1 MHRAI
6 FDVYKIFG
14 LTLTLAI
21 SMAND
26 DDKRLGKYLLKAKL
40 GQGGMGTVYLALD
53 TRLKREV
60 ALKVLPRE
68 FSKDLDAVKRFL
80 REGQAAARLNHP
92 NVVAIYDVDQQRGHT
107 FLVMELVNGGSAHD
121 LIKQG
126 YLAWPEATRI
136 IAAACRGLAAAH
148 EAGLI
153 HRDIKPSNILLAQDG
168 SVKVSDFG
176 LVKVVDEDS
185 PRNPLTRTGAVLGTP
200 DFMSPEQCQGEKLDE
215 RSDVYS
221 LGATYFA
228 LLTRRAPYSEDK
240 PLQTMFAHCSKPV
253 PDPRSIIADLPAAC
267 AEIVMRCLAKKRA
280 DRFASVTEFNEQLQ
294 QLLADSPTAIGSPF
308 GVLTPN
314 TPRSSIGAGLNEAP
328 HRDAPTMPESNVNS
342 MTPEAVTEQP
352 FESEAARTLTNA
364 DRLAAT
370 MTHLRV
376 IRRQRWFWAVATV
389 SSMAVGGLLFWATGP
404 WGSSATS
411 GHPGSSTN
419 SQSPPLPDANRM
431 PIPQGLKNDG
441 QAAEVTLVRMGET
454 QRVDALVRAVAVSPD
469 ESLIYVA
476 KLDGQVMALRVET
489 RGLVREFKG
498 PTVATRAIA
507 AAPNGQW
514 IAAGSDDGTIWIWN
528 AKSAALIA
536 TIKDSAAIVSA
547 LAFRSDSQRLAV
559 GSYGDAR
566 LYALQ
571 PDGSPEL
578 LKRLGDSSTQPV
590 CYMVMAVT
598 FSPDRRQLAVTS
610 WDSKQVILYA
620 AHDGTLIANQKGLS
634 HEPFAVE
641 FLSSERLL
649 VGCSNGQLVIW
660 EQPGRSALLTPLPR
674 SAAGELRT
682 MSMLPDG
689 RTIVTAGE
697 WGGGLRLV
705 DLYSR
710 GESGHIRNDASANSA
725 AMVVLPKSRKLVLA
739 GGSDSEHKG
748 FLQLWDIVR

>member
-1 MHRAI
+1 
-6 FDVYKIFG
+6 
-14 LTLTLAI
+14 
-21 SMAND
+21 MAND

-148 EAGLI
+148 AAGLI

-168 SVKVSDFG
+168 AVKVSDFG

-185 PRNPLTRTGAVLGTP
+185 PRNPLTRSGAVLGTP

-228 LLTRRAPYSEDK
+228 LLTRRAPYAEEK

-253 PDPRSIIADLPAAC
+253 PDPRSIIADLPTPC
-267 AEIVMRCLAKKRA
+267 AQIVMRALAKKRA
-280 DRFASVTEFNEQLQ
+280 DRFATVIEFAEQLQ
-294 QLLADSPTAIGSPF
+294 CLLADSPIVGSSPF
-308 GVLTPN
+308 GALTPS
-314 TPRSSIGAGLNEAP
+314 TPRSSIGAGLSEAL
-328 HRDAPTMPESNVNS
+328 HRDTPTMPEQNFNS
-342 MTPEAVTEQP
+342 VAPEEVTEQP
-352 FESEAARTLTNA
+352 FESEAPRTLTNA
-364 DRLAAT
+364 DRFAVT
-370 MTHLRV
+370 MTHLRAV
-376 IRRQRWFWAVATV
+376 RRQRWFWVVATV
-389 SSMAVGGLLFWATGP
+389 SIVAIAGLVLGVMGP
-404 WGSSATS
+404 WRWSTTSSPH
-411 GHPGSSTN
+411 GPSTN
-419 SQSPPLPDANRM
+419 GQRQVTPDVNSM
-431 PIPQGLKNDG
+431 PVLQGLKNDG
-441 QAAEVTLVRMGET
+441 QAAEMTLARAGDT
-454 QRVDALVRAVAVSPD
+454 QRFEALVRAVTASPD

-476 KLDGQVMALRVET
+476 KLDGQVSARSVET
-489 RGLVREFKG
+489 REVVREFKG
-498 PTVATRAIA
+498 PTVATRAVA

-514 IAAGSDDGTIWIWN
+514 IAAGSDDGTIWIWH
-528 AKSAALIA
+528 AKSAAVIA
-536 TIKDSAAIVSA
+536 TIKDSTAAVSA

-566 LYALQ
+566 LYTLKS
-571 PDGSPEL
+571 DGSPEL

-590 CYMVMAVT
+590 CYMVMAVK
-598 FSPDRRQLAVTS
+598 FSPDSQQLAVTS
-610 WDSKQVILYA
+610 WDSKQIILYA
-620 AHDGTLIANQKGLS
+620 AQDGALIANQKGLA
-634 HEPFAVE
+634 HEPFAIE
-641 FLSSERLL
+641 FLSGERLV
-649 VGCSNGQLVIW
+649 VGCGGGQIVIW
-660 EQPGRSALLTPLPR
+660 EQPGRSTLLTPLPR
-674 SAAGELRT
+674 ATFGELRA
-682 MSMLPDG
+682 MSILPDG
-689 RTIVTAGE
+689 RTLVTAGE

-705 DLYSR
+705 DLRS
-710 GESGHIRNDASANSA
+710 GGNIGHIRNDTSANST